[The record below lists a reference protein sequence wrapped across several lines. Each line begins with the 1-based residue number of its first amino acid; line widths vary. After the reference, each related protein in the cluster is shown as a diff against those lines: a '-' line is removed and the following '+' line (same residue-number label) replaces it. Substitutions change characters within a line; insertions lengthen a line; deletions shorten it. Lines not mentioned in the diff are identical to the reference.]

1 MATNRHSLFLLMV
14 IFLVLSLAAVFYL
27 VKVRFSG
34 SELFWY
40 GAIAGLLSCLALI
53 SLILTI
59 YIGYKL
65 AHKT

>member
-1 MATNRHSLFLLMV
+1 MATNRHSLFVLML
-14 IFLVLSLAAVFYL
+14 IFLMLSLAVVFYL
-27 VKVRFSG
+27 VKVGFSG

-40 GAIAGLLSCLALI
+40 GAISGFLSCLALI